1 MEKYK
6 VMLYPRAFRDIDSI
20 YAYIA
25 LEKLAPENAKSQ
37 TDRIWA
43 ALETLDS
50 FPSAHQDRQVGKY
63 AGRGYKQLLIDNLES
78 HARAASAAWVSFS
91 LHTRIGS
98 TVSENTKGASLCV
111 LQNAF
116 G

>member
-63 AGRGYKQLLIDNLES
+63 AGRGYKQLLIDNY
-78 HARAASAAWVSFS
+78 AAIFKNILYPLDV
-91 LHTRIGS
+91 I
-98 TVSENTKGASLCV
+98 TVYRYIIVEEGYADDCE
-111 LQNAF
+111 
-116 G
+116 